1 MGITVRLE
9 VKSNRFPEIVGQM
22 REKASAAVRAT
33 AFSVEGIAKTK
44 VAVDTGNLKNSIQVD
59 TDTGN
64 DLEAEVSTNVEY
76 AVYQE
81 YGTYKMA
88 AHPYM
93 TPAAEASFPAFV
105 QAMADIFK

>member
-44 VAVDTGNLKNSIQVD
+44 VAVDTGNLKNSIQAQVSD
-59 TDTGN
+59 DP
-64 DLEAEVSTNVEY
+64 LSAEVATNVEY

-93 TPAAEASFPAFV
+93 TPAAEAAFPPFV
-105 QAMADIFK
+105 QAMVEIFE